1 MSEDLVADGK
11 KPVIK
16 NDFLRRNYPKID
28 VLHFKCKGI
37 YIYVNI

>member
-16 NDFLRRNYPKID
+16 NDFLRRNPKID

-37 YIYVNI
+37 YIYM